1 MDNIKVNEKLN
12 EKLSQ
17 IPDKIL
23 NSFTKR
29 AIRDAE
35 KIIDVDD
42 DKFEELSYSLY
53 RAYCIGFIFGNAVK

>member
-1 MDNIKVNEKLN
+1 MDKVNEKIN

-17 IPDKIL
+17 IPDTIL

-35 KIIDVDD
+35 KIIDVND
-42 DKFEELSYSLY
+42 DKFEDLCYSLY
-53 RAYCIGFIFGNAVK
+53 RAYCIGFIFGNVAK